1 MEQRRISERNNLYEK
16 ILHEK
21 SAIQKERRS
30 VELLKQNSTLSQ
42 EFIRTKIE
50 KSKDRISK
58 CQDNIDMY
66 EKKREDVKKGY
77 YDEEI
82 SKSYKQSFQKPV
94 APPVKKKEP
103 VYKKPVDRTKF
114 TSDRRISKE
123 EIKRAYKYFNSVSDT
138 IPEYLTKKLKQ
149 MPNNKGYIWRGVY
162 FYGEKPIE
170 KNRPT
175 TMFEKNKG
183 VLMIHEWH
191 ENKYQL
197 WKKEGD
203 AKKVLVDQYNRTIK
217 N

>member
-21 SAIQKERRS
+21 SAIEKERRS
-30 VELLKQNSTLSQ
+30 IALLKHNNTLSR
-42 EFIRTKIE
+42 EFIKTKIE

-58 CQDNIDMY
+58 CQGNVDMY
-66 EKKREDVKKGY
+66 EKKREEVKKGY
-77 YDEEI
+77 YDDEI
-82 SKSYKQSFQKPV
+82 TKTYKQSYQKPI

-103 VYKKPVDRTKF
+103 VPIRYFDRTKF
-114 TSDRRISKE
+114 TSDRRISE
-123 EIKRAYKYFNSVSDT
+123 GEIKRAYKYFNSVSDT
-138 IPEYLTKKLKQ
+138 IPEYLMKKLKQ

-162 FYGEKPIE
+162 FYGQKPAE
-170 KNRPT
+170 KNRPI

-183 VLMIHEWH
+183 VLKIHEWH

-203 AKKVLVDQYNRTIK
+203 ARKVLVNQHSRKLK